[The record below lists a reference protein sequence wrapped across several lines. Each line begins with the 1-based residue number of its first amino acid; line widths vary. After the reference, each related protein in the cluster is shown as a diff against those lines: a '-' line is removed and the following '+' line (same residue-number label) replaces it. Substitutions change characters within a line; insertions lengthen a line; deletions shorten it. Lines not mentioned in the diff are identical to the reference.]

1 MNRPTLR
8 ESWTKGGPQ
17 YNYDLIEP
25 VFFAQQALDGWT
37 KAQAMKTFRALQIV
51 FKKWSIEYGQPPDRT
66 LHTHRDNSEPWRQA
80 GSLVNDPADLLF
92 RRLIPDSYPPLEE
105 LLRDTG
111 RQQVLAAF
119 ILGEAIQADI
129 RVLAGSSNNVHSQAA
144 LKAATWLAR
153 GQALEQAN
161 NDLQQLRETYEPILE
176 SAKRGQRVLRGA
188 KSGHNA
194 VHGTNEVKLARW
206 AAYKATFD
214 DLHAKHPLWSYE
226 ELKRRTAKRHNC
238 SPKTIGNHCPNPSK
252 TAHKS

>member
-8 ESWTKGGPQ
+8 ESWTNGSLQ

-25 VFFAQQALDGWT
+25 VFFAQKELSGWT
-37 KAQAMKTFRALQIV
+37 RAQAMKTYRMLQIV
-51 FKKWSIEYGQPPDRT
+51 LKKWSIEHGQPSDGVLR
-66 LHTHRDNSEPWRQA
+66 THRDNSEPWRQA

-111 RQQVLAAF
+111 RQQVLAVF
-119 ILGEAIQADI
+119 IIGEAIQADI

-153 GQALEQAN
+153 EQSLEQAN

-176 SAKRGQRVLRGA
+176 SAERGRRVLRGA

-194 VHGTNEVKLARW
+194 VHGTKEVKLARW
-206 AAYKATFD
+206 AAYKDTLD
-214 DLHAKHPLWSYE
+214 DLRAKHPSWSYE
-226 ELKRRTAKRHNC
+226 ELKRRTAKKHKCN
-238 SPKTIGNHCPNPSK
+238 PKTIGRHCPNPK
-252 TAHKS
+252 TT